1 MGVPRAAHPD
11 PRERPRDFEHR
22 PTLLKGTGNLG
33 IWPRVLS
40 SLQFP
45 WMALE
50 DHLPGMWGSLAEGP
64 PFSDPSLQSAQGH
77 LRPGSCS
84 EADVGGGYLRTQ
96 GQGQTQSDLTSGL
109 EQETEARHN

>member
-84 EADVGGGYLRTQ
+84 EADVGGGVPQDTGPRPDTK
-96 GQGQTQSDLTSGL
+96 
-109 EQETEARHN
+109 